1 MAGKPSVTSHFLKLL
16 RRARCFKMRVMY
28 LYILLHIHTVHM
40 YIIDDIR
47 YIACIYIYIIHY
59 YSFGLDLNQSGSRL
73 REHDSSLKN
82 KN

>member
-47 YIACIYIYIIHY
+47 YIACIYIY
-59 YSFGLDLNQSGSRL
+59 YSLLFIWFGFKSIRVKTEGT
-73 REHDSSLKN
+73 
-82 KN
+82 